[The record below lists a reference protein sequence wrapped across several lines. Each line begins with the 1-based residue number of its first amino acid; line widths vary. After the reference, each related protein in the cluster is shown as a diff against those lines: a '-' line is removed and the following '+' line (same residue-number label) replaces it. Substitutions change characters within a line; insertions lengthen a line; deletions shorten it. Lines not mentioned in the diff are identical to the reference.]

1 MGACAVHRTSHG
13 RLQGLQVELPALAPT
28 GENDLQQLSYFL
40 GGLLLDRRGRFFSSS
55 VSDSSTGRSRQILSL
70 SSTKARLNSW

>member
-1 MGACAVHRTSHG
+1 MGAGAVHGTPHG
-13 RLQGLQVELPALAPT
+13 HLHGLQVELPALAPT

-55 VSDSSTGRSRQILSL
+55 VSDSSTGLCRQIFSL
-70 SSTKARLNSW
+70 TSTKARLNSW